1 MLKTSHFEN
10 RKKMSE
16 LLTKKKK
23 ELEEIRRNSNSVQM
37 KVFLNE
43 EHKEWL
49 RKKAYEG
56 KTNMSAILRNL
67 IEKEMKEEEN
77 A

>member
-1 MLKTSHFEN
+1 MVSQFEN

-23 ELEEIRRNSNSVQM
+23 ELEERRKNTMSIQL

-56 KTNMSAILRNL
+56 KTNMSAILRSL
-67 IEKEMKEEEN
+67 IEKEMKED